1 MLYQINFT
9 TRFAESNTTDRRSPP
24 TVRVATDSE
33 VSQSYNNTMEAL
45 IQKFTTAEAIC

>member
-1 MLYQINFT
+1 
-9 TRFAESNTTDRRSPP
+9 
-24 TVRVATDSE
+24 VAIDSE